1 MHFTRLFLLTE
12 MYLCTSLYLYYCFV
26 LHFLCFCDG
35 FFFLFVL
42 TLNRDWRSARR
53 LSRLGLCLHSHVFCG
68 CSLLSSV
75 LSYLTVGARVTFSI
89 CVIDI
94 FSSKL
99 VMGQAKL
106 NGHVSL
112 AWWLPPSITPY
123 FIFWG
128 GIQLAAET

>member
-1 MHFTRLFLLTE
+1 M
-12 MYLCTSLYLYYCFV
+12 
-26 LHFLCFCDG
+26 
-35 FFFLFVL
+35 L
-42 TLNRDWRSARR
+42 TLNRDWQSARR
-53 LSRLGLCLHSHVFCG
+53 LPRLGLGLHSHAFCG
-68 CSLLSSV
+68 HGLLSIV
-75 LSYLTVGARVTFSI
+75 FLYLTVGARVAFSI

-99 VMGQAKL
+99 VMCQAKL

-112 AWWLPPSITPY
+112 TWWLPPSTTPY